1 MQKRNVVLG
10 ALILA
15 LGAAVYINWNYTA
28 GDGVLSAG
36 GNPSSNTA
44 QLGDV
49 LFVNGEPSE
58 PPAGSETPE
67 TSTPTESTPMANS
80 YFSEAVLSRQRARDQ
95 AVELLKD
102 ILKAADQS
110 ESAKKEA
117 VAQAAKLAEAIAQE
131 SKIESLLKAKG
142 YESCLAMLEK
152 GKASI
157 VVGTEGLLAH
167 ETITIKDIVHNQ
179 SGLPFADIIVVEV
192 K

>member
-1 MQKRNVVLG
+1 M
-10 ALILA
+10 
-15 LGAAVYINWNYTA
+15 
-28 GDGVLSAG
+28 LSVG

-49 LFVNGEPSE
+49 LYVNGEPSE
-58 PPAGSETPE
+58 PPAGSEVPVS
-67 TSTPTESTPMANS
+67 STPTESTPIASS

-95 AVELLKD
+95 ATELLKD

-142 YESCLAMLEK
+142 YESCLAMLEN

-157 VVGTEGLLAH
+157 IVGTEGLLAH

>member
-1 MQKRNVVLG
+1 MQKRNVVLA

-28 GDGVLSAG
+28 GDGVLSVG

-49 LFVNGEPSE
+49 LYVNGEPSE
-58 PPAGSETPE
+58 PPAGSEVPVS
-67 TSTPTESTPMANS
+67 STPTESTPIASS

-95 AVELLKD
+95 ATELLKD

-142 YESCLAMLEK
+142 YESCLAMLEN

-157 VVGTEGLLAH
+157 IVGTEGLLAH